1 MDEKEKMRKKRRWQE
16 GRRER
21 ELSTGVDTV

>member
-1 MDEKEKMRKKRRWQE
+1 MHEKEKMRKKE
-16 GRRER
+16 EVGRGGEER